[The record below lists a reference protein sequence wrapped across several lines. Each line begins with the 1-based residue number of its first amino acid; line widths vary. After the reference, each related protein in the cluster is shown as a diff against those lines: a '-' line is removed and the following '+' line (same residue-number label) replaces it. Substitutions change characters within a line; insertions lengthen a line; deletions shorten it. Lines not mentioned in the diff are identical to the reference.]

1 MSVKDAVTAAAAA
14 APAAAAS
21 TDNDR
26 ARWLRAV
33 ADSLDANAQELVTL
47 ADEETHLGEPR
58 LSGEVTRTT
67 NQLRL
72 FAEVVTEG
80 SYLEA
85 VIDHARPDAT
95 PPQPDLRRMLRP
107 LGPVAV
113 FAASNFPF
121 AFSVAGGDT
130 ASALAVGCP
139 VVVKAHPA
147 HPELSRRT
155 ATVVQEA
162 LARSGAPAGVFGL
175 VEGFDAGPE
184 LVQHPA
190 MTAVAF
196 TGSTAGGRV
205 LFDLAAGRPDPI
217 PFYGE
222 LGSIN
227 PVVIF
232 PAADDQRGTELAAGL
247 VTSMSLGAGQFCTK
261 PSVVFV
267 PRSSKTESALNVEA
281 TALQM
286 LTPAI
291 RAAFDRGVDD
301 LLTTPGV
308 ELVGGGRGGPLV
320 AAADAATV
328 IANPKL
334 VRTEVFGAVTLLV
347 RYDHASLPAA
357 LDSLEASLTAT
368 IHAESTD
375 DISAV
380 VSKLERLAGRVLFDG
395 WPTGVAV
402 TWSQHHGG
410 PWPATTS
417 QFTSVGA
424 TAVRRFL
431 RPIAYQNAPEALLPP
446 ALQERNPLGI
456 PRRVDGALTSHRHS
470 QPQLTP

>member
-1 MSVKDAVTAAAAA
+1 MSVDDVVAAATAAV
-14 APAAAAS
+14 PAVGTA
-21 TDNDR
+21 TDHDR

-33 ADSLDANAQELVTL
+33 ADRLDENAPELVAL
-47 ADEETHLGEPR
+47 ADEETHLGAPR

-72 FAEVVTEG
+72 FTEVITEG

-155 ATVVQEA
+155 AAVVQAA
-162 LARSGAPAGVFGL
+162 LADAGAPAGAFGI
-175 VEGFDAGPE
+175 VEGFDAGPA

-190 MTAVAF
+190 VTAVAF
-196 TGSTAGGRV
+196 TGSTEGGRA
-205 LFDLAAGRPDPI
+205 LFDLAAGRQTPI

-227 PVVIF
+227 PVVVF
-232 PAADDQRGTELAAGL
+232 PAADQHRGTELAAGL
-247 VTSMSLGAGQFCTK
+247 VASMTLGAGQFCTK
-261 PSVVFV
+261 PGVVFV
-267 PRSSKTESALNVEA
+267 PRASSLESALDVPA
-281 TALQM
+281 TSPQM
-286 LTPAI
+286 LTPAMQ
-291 RAAFDRGVDD
+291 AAFDRGVDD
-301 LLTTPGV
+301 LLATPGV
-308 ELVGGGRGGPLV
+308 ELIAGVRGGPLV
-320 AAADAATV
+320 AAAEAATV
-328 IANPKL
+328 IATPEL
-334 VRTEVFGAVTLLV
+334 LRTEVFGAVTLLV
-347 RYDHASLPAA
+347 RYDDASLPVA
-357 LDSLEASLTAT
+357 LDSLEGSLTAT
-368 IHAESTD
+368 VHADASD
-375 DISAV
+375 DVSDV
-380 VSKLERLAGRVLFDG
+380 VPRLERLAGRVLFDG

-410 PWPATTS
+410 PFPATTS

-431 RPIAYQNAPEALLPP
+431 RPIAYQNAPDLLLPP
-446 ALQERNPLGI
+446 ALQERNPLGV
-456 PRRVDGALTSHRHS
+456 PRRVDGVLEPES
-470 QPQLTP
+470 TPVVRA